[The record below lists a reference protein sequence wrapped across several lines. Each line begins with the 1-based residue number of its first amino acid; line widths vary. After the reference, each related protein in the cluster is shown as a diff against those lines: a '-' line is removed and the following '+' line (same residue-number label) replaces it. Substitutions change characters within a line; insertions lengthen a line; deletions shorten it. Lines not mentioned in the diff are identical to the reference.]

1 VTGPALPFPGLSSPG
16 LPPPGLP
23 PVERVLIDAPP
34 GLLRAVVLRDG
45 LPWALH
51 VERSERPSRVGD
63 IHLGRVRRV
72 APGMGLAF
80 VDIGAA
86 VPAVLRIGGR
96 RQPAPHEGQ
105 ALMVQVRADARD
117 GKGAILTARL
127 ALAGRYL
134 VYAPSGPPGIAASRR
149 IGDRGL
155 RQRLQG
161 ALVAEMR
168 PGEGAEEGAVLRTA
182 AADAAPDALRAELLR
197 LRAHWSAIQAA
208 AATGAA
214 PIRLFEDM
222 HGVARLLRD
231 AVPPGP
237 AEIRIGDGRTF
248 VAAEAHAAA
257 LWPDLAGRL
266 VRDREPE
273 PLFERFGAEAELE
286 IAAGVE
292 VPLPG
297 GGSLAVERTRA
308 LTAIDV
314 DLGAATERR
323 HAGGGFAE
331 AAPVVVRA
339 VARQI
344 VLRRLGGLIAIDFPT
359 GGRDEAAAL
368 ARALAGLL
376 AACGHAAEVEHR
388 PASGLVVV
396 VAPLAEAGP
405 FDG

>member
-1 VTGPALPFPGLSSPG
+1 MTAVPSR
-16 LPPPGLP
+16 LP
-23 PVERVLIDAPP
+23 PVERVLIDAPA
-34 GLLRAVVLRDG
+34 GRLRAVTLRDG
-45 LPWALH
+45 LPWSLH

-80 VDIGAA
+80 VDIGAEE
-86 VPAVLRIGGR
+86 PAVLRVGGR
-96 RQPAPHEGQ
+96 RRSAPHEGQ
-105 ALMVQVRADARD
+105 ALMVQVRADARE

-161 ALVAEMR
+161 VLKAEMR
-168 PGEGAEEGAVLRTA
+168 PEEGVVLRTA
-182 AADAAPDALRAELLR
+182 AADAEPDRLRAELER
-197 LRAHWSAIQAA
+197 LRTHWTAIEAA
-208 AATGAA
+208 AAAGAA

-222 HGVARLLRD
+222 RGVARLLRD

-237 AEIRIGDGRTF
+237 SEIRIGDGRVF
-248 VAAEAHAAA
+248 VGAEAHSAG

-266 VRDREPE
+266 VRDRDPE

-286 IAAGVE
+286 TAAGVE

-308 LTAIDV
+308 LTAIDI
-314 DLGAATERR
+314 DLGGATERR

-331 AAPVVVRA
+331 VASAIVLA

-359 GGRDEAAAL
+359 EGRDAAATL
-368 ARALAGLL
+368 ARSLSDLL

-396 VAPLAEAGP
+396 VAPLAEVGP